1 MGKILDFRSGR
12 VSGTSQ
18 GKSTAGDLSYRNKP
32 ERWIPIWQ
40 RKLITPTESTPSII
54 HAVKA
59 FRGELEKLEKEG
71 VPFQLDKE
79 DWIWIRNA
87 DYELSPEN
95 YDEIKKLPEHTKA
108 EIILRLCQST
118 HDGWVYDYYQNFFH
132 YFLDWEYVFL
142 PIELIGVEQF
152 YGIYDPI
159 KNMLPRIGL
168 DNVDW
173 EIIIDVYDKW
183 RREFLDRY
191 EIKKPADLILK
202 IEKIANDYPPLRPEI
217 REVLANRRLAYDIA
231 GQISRYSAEIF
242 VK

>member
-1 MGKILDFRSGR
+1 M
-12 VSGTSQ
+12 
-18 GKSTAGDLSYRNKP
+18 
-32 ERWIPIWQ
+32 
-40 RKLITPTESTPSII
+40 
-54 HAVKA
+54 
-59 FRGELEKLEKEG
+59 
-71 VPFQLDKE
+71 
-79 DWIWIRNA
+79 
-87 DYELSPEN
+87 
-95 YDEIKKLPEHTKA
+95 
-108 EIILRLCQST
+108 
-118 HDGWVYDYYQNFFH
+118 
-132 YFLDWEYVFL
+132 FL